1 MFNLIIIDD
10 EPIMLKQLSALY
22 RWENSGFS
30 LEGSFSNAKDA
41 LAFIETNQVDL
52 VITDIKMPG
61 ISGLEIADICL
72 KNHPDTYFIFISAYR
87 DFEYVQKAIKY
98 NTVDY
103 ITKPFII
110 SDFEQAVKK
119 AYDKLSAMK
128 AASGITQHQL
138 TLKQQ
143 IFSHII
149 GQSSSNRATLENEMT
164 RLGLDSGIL
173 NNSCAVI
180 SLKLSNLQDFI
191 DNYWKYGLE
200 RLYNAIVFL
209 FSSDSSFFCS
219 IINHSFDMSELI
231 CIDTENSADFQS
243 KLNRHIST
251 FKNNLSSVMHLECE
265 YAEAAFFNSIDDI
278 SMLNF
283 NSKTI
288 LEKAK
293 EYINDHY
300 GENISL
306 KDVAAHVALSPVY
319 FSAFFKQHSN
329 ETFSNY
335 LKNVRL
341 KKALVLLKDTELSIN
356 AICTSVGYKN
366 MTYFYNIVKEE
377 TNMTPNEYR
386 AFVKKKELP
395 DA

>member
-1 MFNLIIIDD
+1 MFKLIIIDD
-10 EPIMLKQLSALY
+10 EPIILKQLSALY
-22 RWENSGFS
+22 RWEDCGFS
-30 LEGSFSNAKDA
+30 LEASFSNAKAA
-41 LAFIETNQVDL
+41 LEYIESHHVDL

-72 KNHPDTYFIFISAYR
+72 RTHPDTYFIFISAYR

-119 AYDKLSAMK
+119 AYEKLSAIK
-128 AASGITQHQL
+128 PDSGITQHQS
-138 TLKQQ
+138 LKQQ

-149 GQSSSNRATLENEMT
+149 GHSSSNRATLENEMT

-173 NNSCAVI
+173 NNNCAVI
-180 SLKLSNLQDFI
+180 SLKLSNLQSFI

-209 FSSDSSFFCS
+209 FSSDSSLFCS
-219 IINHSFDMSELI
+219 IINHSFDVSELI
-231 CIDTENSADFQS
+231 CIDTENSADFQN
-243 KLNRHIST
+243 KLNRHINN
-251 FKNNLSSVMHLECE
+251 FKNNLTSVMHLECE
-265 YAEAAFFNSIDDI
+265 YAEVTFFDSIDNI
-278 SMLNF
+278 SILNF
-283 NSKTI
+283 NSKSLI
-288 LEKAK
+288 EKAK
-293 EYINDHY
+293 EYINEHY

-306 KDVAAHVALSPVY
+306 KDVASHVALSPVY

-341 KKALVLLKDTELSIN
+341 KKALGLLKNTELSIN
-356 AICTSVGYKN
+356 AICTAVGYKN

-386 AFVKKKELP
+386 AFVKKKEIP